1 MESETTDEHRW
12 TLMKNDKGK
21 IKISYQAGIDEP

>member
-1 MESETTDEHRW
+1 LVAMERGTTDEHRW

-21 IKISYQAGIDEP
+21 IGMSEEAG